1 MDYLI
6 FWAIYGP
13 FSLLWHMNH
22 ELGDKAIDLFVQFAQ
37 TGLGDFILNDL
48 LIKVIEAMHALNIS

>member
-1 MDYLI
+1 MDQLI

-22 ELGDKAIDLFVQFAQ
+22 DLGDKAIDLFVQFAQ
-37 TGLGDFILNDL
+37 TGFGDFILNDL
-48 LIKVIEAMHALNIS
+48 MIKIIEAMHALNIS